1 MWVSILGIII
11 MIWERY
17 QYLGPFRIGI
27 HRLRAQGADP
37 QGLHADVAELFWAL
51 RTFQTIDVTTRLLLP

>member
-1 MWVSILGIII
+1 